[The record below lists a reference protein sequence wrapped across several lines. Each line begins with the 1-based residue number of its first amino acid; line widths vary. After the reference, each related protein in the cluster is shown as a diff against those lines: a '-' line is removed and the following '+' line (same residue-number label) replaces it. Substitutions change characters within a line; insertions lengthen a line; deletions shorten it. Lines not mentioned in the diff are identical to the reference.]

1 MARTP
6 PKRPLE
12 QIWKD
17 RAHELYMRFN
27 MLPGYDRP
35 VLMEYV
41 GEALRAAYEQG
52 RAGEE
57 FSDYLI
63 KPTAPEVPVVRRSRP
78 APVVHVESDAP
89 VRVVRRRTSH

>member
-6 PKRPLE
+6 TKRPLE
-12 QIWKD
+12 QMWKD
-17 RAHELYMRFN
+17 RANELYMRFN

-57 FSDYLI
+57 FTDYEYTPEPQEPVTVRR
-63 KPTAPEVPVVRRSRP
+63 KRPEPTVAPEAVP
-78 APVVHVESDAP
+78 
-89 VRVVRRRTSH
+89 RVMRRRTSS